1 MCKLYWSDIHLNCL
15 YCMQMILFFLFHFI
29 VFTFTWSLIRQLWT
43 TNQIFSYFTT
53 TDRPLPVLVA
63 KHSHTHTHRGTV
75 QVSQQALLS
84 CQSSSFCGG
93 TEGQDKLQ
101 RGWGA
106 ELPPAAREDIE
117 AHEREASP
125 SSLAGCD
132 GAAAG
137 TSGHSQEACS

>member
-1 MCKLYWSDIHLNCL
+1 MKKNVFICSKMCKLYWSHIHLNCL

-106 ELPPAAREDIE
+106 ELPPEE
-117 AHEREASP
+117 AGGNGSGRRHR
-125 SSLAGCD
+125 
-132 GAAAG
+132 G
-137 TSGHSQEACS
+137 TRAQSFTQ